1 MSRAK
6 HIKARFQAKKRKVM
20 MMRGGITAIA
30 LCAATFFIFMPEATS
45 GTGGIAERETPEIPL
60 EEPTLDVKTQETDIP
75 KLTNVDSLAQN
86 DKPEPKVDSLKQ
98 VAEASIETSPSL
110 PETQTIPSNPDSD
123 VEGGSRSP
131 ERDKTNTNTSQPQQ
145 SSVPNVQF
153 SSPEAVLGAPTTE
166 TKKVPEVVAPT
177 YMKIPDYESATLKY
191 KLGLIGSDA
200 YSPSDKERLHKHIVG
215 LFANPNAQVE
225 AVYLEAG
232 GQKFTKSYP
241 IRLYLLRLEQNP
253 SIRVRSLEKVQ
264 EGGRLS
270 ALIVKE

>member
-6 HIKARFQAKKRKVM
+6 YIKEKLNAKKRQVM
-20 MMRGGITAIA
+20 LMRGGITAA
-30 LCAATFFIFMPEATS
+30 TLCAALFFLFMPEATS
-45 GTGGIAERETPEIPL
+45 GTGGLAEREIPKVPI
-60 EEPTLDVKTQETDIP
+60 EELNPDLKTQDTDLSQ
-75 KLTNVDSLAQN
+75 LTNVDSIAEK
-86 DKPEPKVDSLKQ
+86 DKPKVNIDSLQ
-98 VAEASIETSPSL
+98 QLAEAKVETSPDL
-110 PETQTIPSNPDSD
+110 PEAQPIKPNPEQD

-131 ERDKTNTNTSQPQQ
+131 ERETTNTSQTP
-145 SSVPNVQF
+145 SSTSNVQF
-153 SSPEAVLGAPTTE
+153 GSPETVLGTPSTE
-166 TKKVPEVVAPT
+166 TKTVPQEAAPT
-177 YMKIPDYESATLKY
+177 YMKMPDYKSATLKY
-191 KLGLIGSDA
+191 KLGLIGSDV
-200 YSPSDKERLHKHIVG
+200 YSPSDKERLHQHIIS
-215 LFANPNAQVE
+215 LFVSPNAQVE